1 MKDTTRTLLF
11 ALYTALKIVLLI
23 LTAFFFFFFYLFI
36 ARTFPTNIYYLS
48 YLLIPFTLLL
58 FTAWLLPKGKVRK
71 GFLWSVLAL
80 FLAGAIAL
88 SSCLGYNAYLGSITI
103 PMPADGAIDPYE
115 YLAFDKTSKIA
126 RLGKPASLRFSAE
139 QNLPVLDGAA
149 AFFPLYSS
157 FVEAVYPEEVCKL
170 NDRTS
175 PYRYNNTRG
184 AYSSLAQKDADILF
198 AFGPDDEQKAYAEE
212 QGVEY
217 ELIPIGYE
225 GFVFFTNSKNPVK
238 DLTEEQIRGIYA
250 GRVTNWKE
258 LGGKNEKIQPFQ
270 RNKGSG
276 SQTALA
282 AFMGDIPLMDPPTDL
297 VNSFMWGIIEKV
309 SDYKNYGGAI
319 GFSFRQYAEELVG
332 NENISFLSVNG
343 VQPTLENIVS
353 GAYPVRMPFYAA
365 VRKGERTAEMDA
377 FLNWI
382 LSEEGQSLVSAS
394 GYAPV
399 N

>member
-1 MKDTTRTLLF
+1 MNKTTRIVLF
-11 ALYTALKIVLLI
+11 SLYTALKIVLLT
-23 LTAFFFFFFYLFI
+23 LTAVFFLFFYLFI
-36 ARTFPTNIYYLS
+36 ARGFPTNIYYLS

-58 FTAWLLPKGKVRK
+58 FTVWFLPKGKIRK

-88 SSCLGYNAYLGSITI
+88 SSCLGYNAYLNSITI
-103 PMPADGAIDPYE
+103 PMPADGAIDPFD
-115 YLAFDKTSKIA
+115 YLAFDKDSNIA
-126 RLGKPASLRFSAE
+126 RLGKLASLRFTAE

-157 FVEAVYPEEVCKL
+157 FVEAVYPEEKCGF
-170 NDRTS
+170 REAGS
-175 PYRYNNTRG
+175 PYCYSNTIG
-184 AYSSLAQKDADILF
+184 AYERLINKLADVIF
-198 AFGPDDEQKAYAEE
+198 VFGPNDEQKAYAEE
-212 QGVEY
+212 EGVEF

-238 DLTEEQIRGIYA
+238 NLTADEIKEIYA
-250 GRVTNWKE
+250 GRVTNWAE

-270 RNKGSG
+270 RNTGSG
-276 SQTALA
+276 SQTALE
-282 AFMGDIPLMDPPTDL
+282 AFMGDTPLMEPPTDL

-319 GFSFRQYAEELVG
+319 GFSFRQYAEGLVG
-332 NENISFLSVNG
+332 NENISLLSING
-343 VQPTLENIVS
+343 VQPTRENIAS
-353 GAYPVRMPFYAA
+353 GSYPIRMPFYAV
-365 VRKGERTAEMDA
+365 VRKGERTEETDA
-377 FLNWI
+377 LLNWI

-394 GYAPV
+394 HYAPV